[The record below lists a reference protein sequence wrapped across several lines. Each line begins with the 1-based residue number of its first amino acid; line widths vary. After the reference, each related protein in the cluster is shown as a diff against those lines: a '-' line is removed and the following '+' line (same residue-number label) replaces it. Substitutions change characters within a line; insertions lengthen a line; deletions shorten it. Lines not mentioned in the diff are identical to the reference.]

1 MGPPTVNQRVE
12 QLEEKAT
19 EIKESMAEMV
29 VKTTEI
35 VMKAIKYSLTDY

>member
-1 MGPPTVNQRVE
+1 MGPPTVNQCVE

-29 VKTTEI
+29 AKAMEI
-35 VMKAIKYSLTDY
+35 VMKAMKYSLTDY